1 MYLSKK
7 EKHFLMGIIIMSY
20 FATIMLMAIA
30 VDKFSQGSQESLT
43 TLFFKS
49 VLVFGIGQMI
59 LTVFGFYSYFIAKNL
74 NRNTVE
80 THLRLLALKYSNWRQ
95 QKNVSIISPYLQ
107 NFFFY
112 VLKKNNEFLHIPLG
126 QDDSV
131 LSLARVGTVFRDNC
145 IFYQYQLIL
154 PEDIEQE
161 VNTLRRLIQQFIYA
175 EINNYGI
182 PGLHSTY
189 CDNKT
194 GTWLTVYLDRIIVNA
209 KEHWITFDLLYIS
222 SQNALRY
229 AQKAVKRDNVQPKTE
244 PEVFDDEL

>member
-1 MYLSKK
+1 MYLNKK
-7 EKHFLMGIIIMSY
+7 EKHFLIGIIILLY

-49 VLVFGIGQMI
+49 IFAFGIGQMI
-59 LTVFGFYSYFIAKNL
+59 LTIFGFCSYIIIKNL
-74 NRNTVE
+74 NKDTFE
-80 THLRLLALKYSNWRQ
+80 THLRLLALKFSNWRQ

-112 VLKKNNEFLHIPLG
+112 VLKKNNEFLHLPLG

-131 LSLARVGTVFRDNC
+131 LSLAKAGTVFRDNC

-161 VNTLRRLIQQFIYA
+161 ANTLRRLIQQFICA

-209 KEHWITFDLLYIS
+209 EEHWIIFDLLYIS
-222 SQNALRY
+222 SQNALGY
-229 AQKAVKRDNVQPKTE
+229 VQKAVKRDDVQPTAE